1 MEQIVTALRPLC
13 VCFYILGCPKTPLN
27 HKILDNEEA
36 VSNTG
41 DALGLNRTKI
51 AV

>member
-1 MEQIVTALRPLC
+1 MEQIVSVLRPLC
-13 VCFYILGCPKTPLN
+13 VCFYTHGCPKTPLN

-36 VSNTG
+36 VSKTG
-41 DALGLNRTKI
+41 DALDLNRNKI